1 MGGVKEV
8 KEVKG
13 VKDDGSCILNTASKM
28 YCPLTSLTSLTPLT
42 SLTSLTPLT
51 SNYSEENLLAAND
64 VDAFLHLLD
73 ALTGE
78 IEDNVLRVLKVVKVF
93 N

>member
-28 YCPLTSLTSLTPLT
+28 YCPLT

>member
-42 SLTSLTPLT
+42 S
-51 SNYSEENLLAAND
+51 NYSEENLLAAND

-78 IEDNVLRVLKVVKVF
+78 IVDNVLRVLKVVKVF